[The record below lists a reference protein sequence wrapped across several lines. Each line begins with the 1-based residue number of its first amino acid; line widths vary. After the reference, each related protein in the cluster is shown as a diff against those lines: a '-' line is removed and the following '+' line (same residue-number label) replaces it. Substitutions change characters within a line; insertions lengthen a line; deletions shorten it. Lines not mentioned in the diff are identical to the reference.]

1 MMYVEDFKKYVP
13 NLPDI
18 DMDDVKEYFL
28 KKEKSELVR
37 LGIIAGVAGALTVTT
52 AIIISKKLRKKKKVQ
67 VIEVT
72 ADENL
77 KED

>member
-77 KED
+77 KEE

>member
-1 MMYVEDFKKYVP
+1 MKYTLEELMERVP
-13 NLPDI
+13 EI
-18 DMDDVKEYFL
+18 RVKEYL
-28 KKEKSELVR
+28 SKMERRELIR

-72 ADENL
+72 SDENL
-77 KED
+77 KEE

>member
-1 MMYVEDFKKYVP
+1 MMYVDDFKKYVSD
-13 NLPDI
+13 LSDF
-18 DMDDVKEYFL
+18 DVKEYFL

-52 AIIISKKLRKKKKVQ
+52 AIIIANKLRKKKNIQ

-72 ADENL
+72 AEDNL
-77 KED
+77 KEE

>member
-1 MMYVEDFKKYVP
+1 MMYVDDFKKYVS
-13 NLPDI
+13 NLSDYDI
-18 DMDDVKEYFL
+18 NDVKEYFL

-52 AIIISKKLRKKKKVQ
+52 AIIISNKLRKKRKIQ

-72 ADENL
+72 PEENL
-77 KED
+77 KEE